1 MCLVARH
8 FEAIGLP
15 TLILGSALDILKAGR
30 PPRARFVNY
39 PLGFESGRFEDRQN
53 QYDVVVEALR
63 GFDEMTTPGIE
74 TMSFEWQQGWDRVN
88 ARERGKLDHRSPR
101 TTTPQYQNEED
112 RLMAEA
118 EKPQMD
124 GTRVGRVSR

>member
-1 MCLVARH
+1 M
-8 FEAIGLP
+8 GLP

-74 TMSFEWQQGWDRVN
+74 PMSFEWQQGWDRVN

-101 TTTPQYQNEED
+101 TTTPQYQTEED

-124 GTRVGRVSR
+124 WIRTGRVSP